1 MAIDAE
7 RHRARRDRV
16 RALAA
21 SGLGATTVIITH
33 LPNVRY
39 LTGFSGSN
47 AVLVLGADG
56 DADLIG
62 TDGRY
67 VDQVAEEAP
76 GLPTLIDRD
85 TLAAVAG
92 RIAGLRGTAAVEAS
106 LSLGELPV
114 VRDRLGEP
122 VVATGLVEQVRAVK
136 DADEI
141 AALARACAITVKA
154 LAILAGEMRAGV
166 TEVALARRLEQ
177 LFGELGG
184 EDRAFDTIVGSG
196 PHSAIPHHQPGPREL
211 EVGDLVVVDCGAR
224 VEGYHADMTRT
235 FVVGQDP
242 HAWQADLHGAVEEAQ
257 AAATAAYRDGTSAR
271 DIDTVARGLLTDAG
285 LGERFTHG
293 LGHGVGLEIHEAPMV
308 GARSTGTIEAD
319 MVITVEPGAYLPG
332 RGGVRI
338 EDTLVVSDAAPRVL
352 TGAPR
357 GLRVVG

>member
-1 MAIDAE
+1 MAIDAA
-7 RHRARRDRV
+7 RHRERRDRV
-16 RALAA
+16 RALV
-21 SGLGATTVIITH
+21 STTLGADVLLVTH

-47 AVLVLGADG
+47 AVLVLGADA

-67 VDQVAEEAP
+67 VDQVAAEAP

-85 TLAAVAG
+85 TLSSVVA
-92 RIAGLRGTAAVEAS
+92 RIAGSGRTAAVEAS
-106 LSLGELPV
+106 LTVGDMPV
-114 VRDRLGEP
+114 VRAGLGEP
-122 VVATGLVEQVRAVK
+122 VVSDGLVEQVRAIK

-141 AALARACAITVKA
+141 AALARACAITVEA
-154 LAILAGEMRAGV
+154 LTILMDEMHVGV

-177 LFGELGG
+177 LFGDLGA

-196 PHSAIPHHQPGPREL
+196 PHSAIPHHQPGRREL
-211 EVGDLVVVDCGAR
+211 AEGDLLVVDCGAR
-224 VEGYHADMTRT
+224 VDGYHADMTRT
-235 FVVGQDP
+235 FVVGRDP
-242 HAWQADLHGAVEEAQ
+242 EPWQAELHAAVEGAQ
-257 AAATAAYRDGTSAR
+257 GAAMAAYRDGAHAR
-271 DIDTVARGLLTDAG
+271 EIDGTARGLLTQAG

-308 GARSTGTIEAD
+308 GARSTGTLGAD

-338 EDTLVVSDAAPRVL
+338 EDTLVVSDASPRVL
-352 TGAPR
+352 TEAPR